1 MIAMGSV
8 KKRLRSV
15 ISALVLRKPRL
26 ALLRNARL
34 EVMFRFETETV
45 VEAGTVTVGRMRMLP
60 VGASN
65 KVFVML
71 LSVLS
76 ESVKSQALLVRIVVL
91 VKVLLA
97 LLD

>member
-1 MIAMGSV
+1 
-8 KKRLRSV
+8 
-15 ISALVLRKPRL
+15 VLRKPRL

-34 EVMFRFETETV
+34 KVMFRFVMLTV
-45 VEAGTVTVGRMRMLP
+45 VLTGTVTVGRMRMP
-60 VGASN
+60 ASVESN
-65 KVFVML
+65 RVFVML
-71 LSVLS
+71 LVLS

>member
-1 MIAMGSV
+1 MSVMGSV

-34 EVMFRFETETV
+34 EMMLRFKTETV

-60 VGASN
+60 LEALN
-65 KVFVML
+65 KVLVMS
-71 LSVLS
+71 LSVIEAS
-76 ESVKSQALLVRIVVL
+76 VESHIPLV
-91 VKVLLA
+91 
-97 LLD
+97 